1 MTRSRSNGAS
11 CLHTL
16 FSVALLVVV
25 SVARAL
31 VLENLSPIESALLRT
46 RLLGIETAIQ
56 SKYRPHLVIR
66 SDTTATSS
74 TSTTLIFP
82 GAGGVDPLVE
92 ELSSVLPHSH
102 IVDWSEHRGSLLT
115 AAYDGEAVGQGIAN
129 LLLSLQS
136 NNHNNNNN
144 GDNKSENRVLHFIGI
159 SVGAFAANAAAT
171 VMYQQQQQQGGPS
184 ATQVKLTLLDPFC
197 GRGIFGSS
205 YGKNHFGKYATQ
217 SIQILNTD
225 DPVPTTNDPLPYCY
239 CLDVTRAPERRTF
252 TPLPGDTMHSW
263 PLAYM
268 ARHYQEPNS
277 DSVIPGT
284 VVTIT

>member
-1 MTRSRSNGAS
+1 MTLARFSGTLR
-11 CLHTL
+11 LRTL
-16 FSVALLVVV
+16 FPAALVVV
-25 SVARAL
+25 IAAVRASVL
-31 VLENLSPIESALLRT
+31 DNLSPIESALLRT
-46 RLLGIETAIQ
+46 RLLGIEAAIQ
-56 SKYRPHLVIR
+56 TKYRPHLVDW
-66 SDTTATSS
+66 DTTSSSS
-74 TSTTLIFP
+74 TSTTIIFP

-92 ELSSVLPHSH
+92 ELSSVLPHSQ

-129 LLLSLQS
+129 LLLLLQS
-136 NNHNNNNN
+136 NNDNDVNNKNI
-144 GDNKSENRVLHFIGI
+144 KAENVLHFIGI

-171 VMYQQQQQQGGPS
+171 VMYQHRGTT
-184 ATQVKLTLLDPFC
+184 TQVKLTLLDPFC

-205 YGKNHFGKYATQ
+205 YGKNQFGKYATT

-239 CLDVTRAPERRTF
+239 CLDVTHAPERRTF

-268 ARHYQEPNS
+268 ARHYQEPTS
-277 DSVIPGT
+277 DTVIPGT

>member
-1 MTRSRSNGAS
+1 MSS
-11 CLHTL
+11 LQTL
-16 FSVALLVVV
+16 FSVALVVV

-31 VLENLSPIESALLRT
+31 VLENLSPMESAFLRT
-46 RLLGIETAIQ
+46 RLLGIEMAIQ
-56 SKYRPHLVIR
+56 TKYRHHLVNHR
-66 SDTTATSS
+66 DTTTAAAPVP
-74 TSTTLIFP
+74 STTIFIFP

-92 ELSSVLPHSH
+92 ELRSVLSHSHSHSSH

-136 NNHNNNNN
+136 NNDSNH
-144 GDNKSENRVLHFIGI
+144 NKSENRILHFIGI

-171 VMYQQQQQQGGPS
+171 VMYQQRGPT
-184 ATQVKLTLLDPFC
+184 TQVKLTLLDPFC

-268 ARHYQEPNS
+268 ARHYQEPTS
-277 DSVIPGT
+277 DTVIPGT